1 MTLEEYLQLALR
13 TWADRPAA
21 DRLRNATLGI
31 AGEAGE
37 IVEVVKKHLYHG
49 KSHEETRVKLEGEL
63 GDLFYYAV
71 IYMYERGWSEPAGSF
86 YGIVRLFGKEVAPNW
101 GCIQSSIKKVEED
114 DLFGM
119 AVAIAQSA
127 GSLTT
132 TSAHHI
138 KTVTGGGHT
147 IPMDARLAQMTL
159 AELLYYAILLGAEF
173 DLSANEIAL
182 ANIAK
187 LNARHPNGWQQPAV
201 KNAVL

>member
-49 KSHEETRVKLEGEL
+49 KSHEETRAKLEGEL
-63 GDLFYYAV
+63 GDLFYYTV
-71 IYMYERGWSEPAGSF
+71 IYIYERGWSEYAGSF
-86 YGIVRLFGKEVAPNW
+86 YGIVRLFGKEVVPSW
-101 GCIQSSIKKVEED
+101 GSIQSSIKKVEED

-119 AVAIAQSA
+119 AVAVAQAA

-138 KTVTGGGHT
+138 KTVTSGGHI

-159 AELLYYAILLGAEF
+159 AELLHYAILLGAEF

-182 ANIAK
+182 SNIAK
-187 LNARHPNGWQQPAV
+187 LRARHPDGWRQPA
-201 KNAVL
+201 KRGTAL